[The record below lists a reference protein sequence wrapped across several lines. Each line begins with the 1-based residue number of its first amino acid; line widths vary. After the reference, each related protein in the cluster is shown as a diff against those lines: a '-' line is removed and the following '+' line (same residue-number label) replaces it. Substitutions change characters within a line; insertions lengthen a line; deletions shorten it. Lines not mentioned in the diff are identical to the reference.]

1 MLHVETKCL
10 EESFKKPAKTSSYLG
25 KLPQSG
31 IGVRMNF
38 ARRDQLMKKYT
49 QIRLIEQKKRDLCL
63 KNIIKHVDIL
73 INKRSREVIGSVVD
87 FTYWKETF

>member
-25 KLPQSG
+25 KIPQSG
-31 IGVRMNF
+31 IGVRMSF

-49 QIRLIEQKKRDLCL
+49 QIRLIEQKKTRFMF
-63 KNIIKHVDIL
+63 KKH
-73 INKRSREVIGSVVD
+73 N
-87 FTYWKETF
+87 